1 MAAFDV
7 DIAVAVNDNDNDDDN
22 SSFAPCPPSLA
33 AALLSTSF
41 HTASSNVMPASLH
54 HHCFAAILASL
65 AMNCPC
71 CIAIASPLLAARGKK
86 IRETKNN

>member
-1 MAAFDV
+1 M
-7 DIAVAVNDNDNDDDN
+7 
-22 SSFAPCPPSLA
+22 
-33 AALLSTSF
+33 
-41 HTASSNVMPASLH
+41 ASSNVMPASLH

-71 CIAIASPLLAARGKK
+71 CIAIALPLLAARGKK